1 MSRRFILLPALVFL
15 LVPLGGARAQLTVA
29 GPASPAARAVTAWA
43 AALPAKFAPKGRLEV
58 SPLSEGGM
66 DNYLRDG
73 GPEQSRSDQSRAED
87 DDDEID
93 GVFVRRPP
101 RIVLRVPDSG
111 RVDFGTLAHEYGHYV
126 WFDLLTKN
134 DRNRYGALY
143 ARQKAAHKLVTP
155 YAADS
160 VEEGFAEAFAA
171 DLTDPALLLRADP
184 LSAQF
189 LSRWP
194 KP

>member
-29 GPASPAARAVTAWA
+29 GPASSAARAVTVWA

-66 DNYLRDG
+66 DDYLRDG
-73 GPEQSRSDQSRAED
+73 GPEQSRVE
-87 DDDEID
+87 DDEID

-171 DLTDPALLLRADP
+171 DLADPALLLRADP